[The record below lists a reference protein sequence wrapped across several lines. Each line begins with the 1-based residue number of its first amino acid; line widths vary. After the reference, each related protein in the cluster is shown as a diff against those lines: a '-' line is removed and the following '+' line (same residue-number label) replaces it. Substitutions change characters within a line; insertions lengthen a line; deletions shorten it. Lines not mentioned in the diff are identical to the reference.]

1 MYNSEEEFLK
11 NYDSS
16 MFEKLSVTSDILI
29 FSVADGVQDNYR
41 KLNEKHF
48 SVLLVKRDNYPFKDK
63 WCLPG
68 GFINTIETS
77 SEAAKRI
84 LKNETNLENI
94 YLEQLYTF
102 GDPLRY
108 PNTRVIT
115 CAYFALLRAEDID
128 VKIMDESVTEIGW
141 HSIEELPPL
150 AFDHKEIIEYS
161 LKRTRERLELC
172 PVAFQLLPKKFTL
185 TELQKSYE
193 LILKKDLDKRNFRKK
208 MLSTN
213 MLIDLNECSKTG
225 SKRPAALYSFD
236 TITLDSKRGHF
247 FS

>member
-1 MYNSEEEFLK
+1 MSKTFTETKTHEVTVDVVILTIVENKLK
-11 NYDSS
+11 
-16 MFEKLSVTSDILI
+16 
-29 FSVADGVQDNYR
+29 
-41 KLNEKHF
+41 
-48 SVLLVKRDNYPFKDK
+48 VLLLKRVNEPFRGR
-63 WCLPG
+63 WAIPG
-68 GFINTIETS
+68 GFIRL
-77 SEAAKRI
+77 SENLDDAALRV
-84 LKNETNLENI
+84 LKEKTNVQNI

-128 VKIMDESVTEIGW
+128 VKIVDESQVAEIEW
-141 HSIEELPPL
+141 HSVENLPPL

-172 PVAFQLLPKKFTL
+172 PIAFQLLPKKFTL
-185 TELQKSYE
+185 KKKKKSYE

-208 MLSTN
+208 VLATN
-213 MLIDLNECSKTG
+213 MLIDLNECTKAG
-225 SKRPAALYSFD
+225 SNRPAALYSFD
-236 TITLDSKRGHF
+236 AITLDSKRGHF

>member
-1 MYNSEEEFLK
+1 MRTFAETKTHEVTVDVVILTIHNNKLK
-11 NYDSS
+11 
-16 MFEKLSVTSDILI
+16 
-29 FSVADGVQDNYR
+29 
-41 KLNEKHF
+41 
-48 SVLLVKRDNYPFKDK
+48 VLLIKRDKEPFRGK
-63 WCLPG
+63 WSIPG
-68 GFINTIETS
+68 GFIRL
-77 SEAAKRI
+77 SENIDDAALRV
-84 LKNETNLENI
+84 LKEKTTVSNI

-108 PNTRVIT
+108 PNARVIT
-115 CAYFALLRAEDID
+115 CAYFALLRAEDIKIN
-128 VKIMDESVTEIGW
+128 VKEAEGVSDIQW
-141 HSIEELPPL
+141 HEVEKLPPL

-172 PVAFQLLPKKFTL
+172 PIAFQLLPKKFTL

-208 MLSTN
+208 MLSSNILVETN
-213 MLIDLNECSKTG
+213 EYTKSV

-236 TITLDSKRGHF
+236 NITLNSKRGHF

>member
-1 MYNSEEEFLK
+1 MVKTFTETKTHEVTVDVVILTIVHNTLK
-11 NYDSS
+11 
-16 MFEKLSVTSDILI
+16 
-29 FSVADGVQDNYR
+29 
-41 KLNEKHF
+41 
-48 SVLLVKRDNYPFKDK
+48 VLLLKRANEPFRGR
-63 WCLPG
+63 WAIPG
-68 GFINTIETS
+68 GFIRL
-77 SEAAKRI
+77 SENLDDAALRV
-84 LKNETNLENI
+84 LKEKTNVQNI

-128 VKIMDESVTEIGW
+128 VKIMDESVAEIGW
-141 HSIEELPPL
+141 HPVEDLPPL

-193 LILKKDLDKRNFRKK
+193 LILQKDLDKRNFRKK
-208 MLSTN
+208 TLSTN

>member
-1 MYNSEEEFLK
+1 MARIYTETKTHE
-11 NYDSS
+11 
-16 MFEKLSVTSDILI
+16 VTVDVVILTI
-29 FSVADGVQDNYR
+29 LDGVL
-41 KLNEKHF
+41 KA
-48 SVLLVKRDNYPFKDK
+48 LLVKRAHEPFKGK
-63 WCLPG
+63 WSIPG
-68 GFINTIETS
+68 GFIRL
-77 SEAAKRI
+77 SENLDDAALRV
-84 LKNETNLENI
+84 LKEKTNVQNI

-115 CAYFALLRAEDID
+115 CAYFALLRAEDI
-128 VKIMDESVTEIGW
+128 KIEVMNTDEVSEVEW
-141 HSIEELPPL
+141 HKVDELPPL
-150 AFDHKEIIEYS
+150 AFDHKEIIQYS

-172 PVAFQLLPKKFTL
+172 PIAFQLLPKKFTL

-208 MLSTN
+208 MLSSNILIETN
-213 MLIDLNECSKTG
+213 EVTKSG

>member
-1 MYNSEEEFLK
+1 MARTFTETKTHEVTVDVVILTIHSGKLK
-11 NYDSS
+11 
-16 MFEKLSVTSDILI
+16 
-29 FSVADGVQDNYR
+29 
-41 KLNEKHF
+41 
-48 SVLLVKRDNYPFKDK
+48 VLLVKRANEPFRGK
-63 WCLPG
+63 WSIPG
-68 GFINTIETS
+68 GFIRL
-77 SEAAKRI
+77 SENLDDAALRV
-84 LKNETNLENI
+84 LKEKTNVQNI

-115 CAYFALLRAEDID
+115 CAYFALLRAEDIKLE
-128 VKIMDESVTEIGW
+128 VSNKDEVSEVQW
-141 HSIEELPPL
+141 HSVEKLPPL

-172 PVAFQLLPKKFTL
+172 PIAFQLLPKKFTL
-185 TELQKSYE
+185 TELQQSYE
-193 LILKKDLDKRNFRKK
+193 LILKKTLDKRNFRKK
-208 MLSTN
+208 MLTSNILVETN
-213 MLIDLNECSKTG
+213 EFSKQG

>member
-1 MYNSEEEFLK
+1 MVKTFTETKTHEVTVDVVILTIVHNTLK
-11 NYDSS
+11 
-16 MFEKLSVTSDILI
+16 
-29 FSVADGVQDNYR
+29 
-41 KLNEKHF
+41 
-48 SVLLVKRDNYPFKDK
+48 VLLLKRANEPFRGR
-63 WCLPG
+63 WAIPG
-68 GFINTIETS
+68 GFIRL
-77 SEAAKRI
+77 SENLDDAALRV
-84 LKNETNLENI
+84 LKEKTNVQNI

-128 VKIMDESVTEIGW
+128 VKIMDESVAEIGW
-141 HSIEELPPL
+141 HPVEDLPPL

-193 LILKKDLDKRNFRKK
+193 LILQKDLDKRNFRKK
-208 MLSTN
+208 MLATN
-213 MLIDLNECSKTG
+213 MLIDLNECTKTG

>member
-1 MYNSEEEFLK
+1 MVKTFTETKTHEVTVDVVILTIVHNTLK
-11 NYDSS
+11 
-16 MFEKLSVTSDILI
+16 
-29 FSVADGVQDNYR
+29 
-41 KLNEKHF
+41 
-48 SVLLVKRDNYPFKDK
+48 VLLLKRANEPFRGR
-63 WCLPG
+63 WAIPG
-68 GFINTIETS
+68 GFIRL
-77 SEAAKRI
+77 SENLDDAALRV
-84 LKNETNLENI
+84 LKEKTNVQNI

-128 VKIMDESVTEIGW
+128 VKIMDESVAEIGW
-141 HSIEELPPL
+141 HPVEDLPPL

-161 LKRTRERLELC
+161 L
-172 PVAFQLLPKKFTL
+172 

-193 LILKKDLDKRNFRKK
+193 LILQKDLDKRNFRKK

>member
-1 MYNSEEEFLK
+1 MSKTFTETKTHEVTVDVVILTIVKNTLK
-11 NYDSS
+11 
-16 MFEKLSVTSDILI
+16 
-29 FSVADGVQDNYR
+29 
-41 KLNEKHF
+41 
-48 SVLLVKRDNYPFKDK
+48 VLLLKRVNEPFRGR
-63 WCLPG
+63 WAIPG
-68 GFINTIETS
+68 GFIRL
-77 SEAAKRI
+77 SENLDDAALRV
-84 LKNETNLENI
+84 LKEKTNVQNI

-128 VKIMDESVTEIGW
+128 VKIVDESQVAEIEW
-141 HSIEELPPL
+141 HPVENLPPL

-193 LILKKDLDKRNFRKK
+193 LILQKDLDKRNFRKK
-208 MLSTN
+208 MLATN
-213 MLIDLNECSKTG
+213 MLIDLNECTKTG

>member
-1 MYNSEEEFLK
+1 MSKTFTETKTHEVTVDVVILTIVENKLK
-11 NYDSS
+11 
-16 MFEKLSVTSDILI
+16 
-29 FSVADGVQDNYR
+29 
-41 KLNEKHF
+41 
-48 SVLLVKRDNYPFKDK
+48 VLLLKRVNEPFRGR
-63 WCLPG
+63 WAIPG
-68 GFINTIETS
+68 GFIRL
-77 SEAAKRI
+77 SENLDDAALRV
-84 LKNETNLENI
+84 LKEKTNVQNI

-128 VKIMDESVTEIGW
+128 VKIVDESQVAEIEW
-141 HSIEELPPL
+141 HSVENLPPL

-161 LKRTRERLELC
+161 LKRTRERIELC
-172 PVAFQLLPKKFTL
+172 PIAFQLLPKKFTL

-208 MLSTN
+208 VLATN
-213 MLIDLNECSKTG
+213 MLIDLNECTKTG

-236 TITLDSKRGHF
+236 AITLDSKRGHF

>member
-1 MYNSEEEFLK
+1 MARTFTETKTHEVTVDVVILTIHSGKLK
-11 NYDSS
+11 
-16 MFEKLSVTSDILI
+16 
-29 FSVADGVQDNYR
+29 
-41 KLNEKHF
+41 
-48 SVLLVKRDNYPFKDK
+48 VLLVKRANEPFRGK
-63 WCLPG
+63 WSIPG
-68 GFINTIETS
+68 GFIRL
-77 SEAAKRI
+77 SENLDDAALRV
-84 LKNETNLENI
+84 LKEKTNVQNI

-115 CAYFALLRAEDID
+115 CAYFALLRAEDIKLEVSNKD
-128 VKIMDESVTEIGW
+128 VVSERQW
-141 HSIEELPPL
+141 HSVEKLPPL

-172 PVAFQLLPKKFTL
+172 PIAFQLLPKKFTL
-185 TELQKSYE
+185 TELQQSYE
-193 LILKKDLDKRNFRKK
+193 LILKKTLDKRNFRKK
-208 MLSTN
+208 MLTSNILVETN
-213 MLIDLNECSKTG
+213 EYSKQG

>member
-1 MYNSEEEFLK
+1 MSKTFTETKTHEVTVDVVILTIVKNTLK
-11 NYDSS
+11 
-16 MFEKLSVTSDILI
+16 
-29 FSVADGVQDNYR
+29 
-41 KLNEKHF
+41 
-48 SVLLVKRDNYPFKDK
+48 VLLLKRANEPFRGR
-63 WCLPG
+63 WAIPG
-68 GFINTIETS
+68 GFIRL
-77 SEAAKRI
+77 SENLDDAALRV
-84 LKNETNLENI
+84 LKEKTNVQNI

-128 VKIMDESVTEIGW
+128 VKIVDESQVSEIEW
-141 HSIEELPPL
+141 HSVENLPPL

-193 LILKKDLDKRNFRKK
+193 LILQKDLDKRNFRKK
-208 MLSTN
+208 MLATN
-213 MLIDLNECSKTG
+213 MLIDLNECTKTG